1 MTQPGSIAENSLMDI
16 DWDVLGEQPAKE
28 LTPLER
34 LAGGLLIESPGITLP
49 WYADTRSVRGL
60 LGLEDHRLDK
70 ETHVWKGLT
79 CLNGLESDLYLRFIR
94 EESGD
99 GPTGPRQLRFIEFRT
114 AHTAGGSVEQRY
126 RRGKAHLKS
135 LFGEPGLEYDG
146 QEGALRSFC
155 EWETDEVLV
164 VWKIVKGDAEDC
176 VGELW
181 RKPLPKQYLKLTL
194 TSF

>member
-1 MTQPGSIAENSLMDI
+1 MDI
-16 DWDVLGEQPAKE
+16 DWDVQGEQPAKE
-28 LTPLER
+28 RTPLER
-34 LAGGLLIESPGITLP
+34 LAGGLLIENQGLTLP
-49 WYADTRSVRGL
+49 WYADTSTARGL
-60 LGLEDHRLDK
+60 LGLEDHQLDK
-70 ETHVWKGLT
+70 ETHVWKGLA
-79 CLNGLESDLYLRFIR
+79 CLNGLESDLSFESDLSLKFIR
-94 EESGD
+94 EESSEGQA
-99 GPTGPRQLRFIEFRT
+99 GPRQLRFIEFRT
-114 AHTAGGSVEQRY
+114 AHTEALPVEQRY
-126 RRGKAHLKS
+126 RRVKAHLKS

-181 RKPLPKQYLKLTL
+181 RKPLPRQYLKLTL